1 MKVLDVM
8 TSPVLTVGPGAS
20 VEEAVALMI
29 GKRISGIPV
38 VEADGRLAGIV
49 TEGDFLRRVECGTE
63 RQRPRWLEFLVGPG
77 KIADEYI
84 HTHGR
89 RVEDVMTRKV
99 VTVDEDAD
107 LGAAVALME
116 EHRVKRLPVLRDG
129 RIVGVVSRSD
139 LLRTLARP
147 AIAAAANGGDAR
159 IREGFLA
166 ELGAQRWAPSSA
178 LVVTVTDGVVDL
190 RGVVF
195 DDRQRRALR
204 VMAEAIPGVRRVED
218 RLVWVEPNSG
228 VVLGGPEDEAT
239 EKAGE
244 KTGA

>member
-8 TSPVLTVGPGAS
+8 TSPALTVGPGAS

-77 KIADEYI
+77 RIADEYI
-84 HTHGR
+84 HSHGR

-99 VTVDEDAD
+99 VTVDENAD

-147 AIAAAANGGDAR
+147 AAAVESGDAR

-166 ELGAQRWAPSSA
+166 ELSAQRWAPSSS

-244 KTGA
+244 KTEA